1 MGVRRLSRFHVACSD
16 GGAVA
21 AAREMIY
28 NACQQT
34 QGSIFGEGLKERLSR
49 WFVPALTIVLI
60 ADSREPTYNVYQP
73 N

>member
-1 MGVRRLSRFHVACSD
+1 MGGRRLSRFHVACSD

-49 WFVPALTIVLI
+49 WFVARSDNS
-60 ADSREPTYNVYQP
+60 ANSRFKGANL
-73 N
+73 